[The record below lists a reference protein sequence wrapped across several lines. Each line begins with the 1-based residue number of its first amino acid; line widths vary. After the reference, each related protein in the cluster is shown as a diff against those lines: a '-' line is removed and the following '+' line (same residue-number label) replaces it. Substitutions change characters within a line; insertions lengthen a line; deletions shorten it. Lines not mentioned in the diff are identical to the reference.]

1 MLPLWTNQPTTNGT
15 VHSTAQGT
23 AQGTVHGTIQGIHP
37 LDRAIAYGDGVFA
50 TMRSNGEIL
59 FLADHLARLQQSCAR
74 LGFHW
79 QASNTLM
86 SELTQLAATYPKHCI
101 KLIVSRGVGG
111 RGYQAPISVSATEIV
126 SVSEIPSFYG
136 QWQQTGI
143 RLALSDIR
151 LGQQPRLAGIKHL
164 NRLEQVLIKSQVLP
178 QGMDDWLVLDSQDN
192 VIESSVANLFGVKDG
207 IIYTPALH
215 QAGVSGVTREIII
228 KALLTLAL
236 PQGHTVVVSEF
247 KQDFL
252 MSCEHVFLSN
262 SLFGVVDVTGIDN
275 QGFAPW
281 PQSAQLRHSL
291 GLSL

>member
-1 MLPLWTNQPTTNGT
+1 MLPLWTNQP
-15 VHSTAQGT
+15 SAQDIAQDTAQDIASGR
-23 AQGTVHGTIQGIHP
+23 ALSINP

-59 FLADHLARLQQSCAR
+59 FLADHLARLEQSCAR

-79 QASNTLM
+79 QAS
-86 SELTQLAATYPKHCI
+86 SELKDSLTEFAAAYPKHCL

-111 RGYQAPISVSATEIV
+111 RGYQAPNPVLATEIV
-126 SVSEIPSFYG
+126 FVSELPAIYQ

-143 RLALSDIR
+143 SLAISDIR

-164 NRLEQVLIKSQVLP
+164 NRLEQVLIKSQALP
-178 QGMDDWLVLDSQDN
+178 QGMDDWLVLDCQDN
-192 VIESSVANLFGVKDG
+192 VIESSMANLFGVKEG

-228 KALLTLAL
+228 KALLSFAS
-236 PQGHTVVVSEF
+236 PQGHTVVVDEF
-247 KQDFL
+247 KQDFF

-262 SLFGVVDVTGIDN
+262 SLFGVVDVIGIDS
-275 QGFAPW
+275 QGFTPW
-281 PQSAQLRHSL
+281 SQSAQLRHSL

>member
-1 MLPLWTNQPTTNGT
+1 MLPLWTNQPT
-15 VHSTAQGT
+15 
-23 AQGTVHGTIQGIHP
+23 AQGTVHGTVQGTLQGINP
-37 LDRAIAYGDGVFA
+37 LDRGLAYGDGVFA
-50 TMRSNGEIL
+50 TMRSNGQIL
-59 FLADHLARLQQSCAR
+59 FLAEHLARLEQSCAR

-79 QASNTLM
+79 QASNELIAQ
-86 SELTQLAATYPKHCI
+86 LTQLAAAYPQHCI

-111 RGYQAPISVSATEIV
+111 RGYQAPIPVVATEIV
-126 SVSEIPSFYG
+126 SVSDVPAHYG

-164 NRLEQVLIKSQVLP
+164 NRLEQVLIKSQALP
-178 QGMDDWLVLDSQDN
+178 LGMDDWLVLDSQDW

-228 KALLTLAL
+228 KALLTDV
-236 PQGHTVVVSEF
+236 HSVVVREF

-252 MSCEHVFLSN
+252 ASCEHVFLSN
-262 SLFGVVDVTGIDN
+262 SVFGVVDVNGIDN
-275 QGFAPW
+275 QGYTPW